1 MKAKKT
7 EVEIETAKP
16 LRARD
21 AKEFRFPPGYGD
33 NRIVLLVRD
42 PWWTFAYW
50 EIRRDKEDEVM
61 QRIEASGQK
70 AKKSILRVYDV
81 TDISFNGK
89 NAHQYFDIELKGL
102 ATNWYINVSSPGR
115 SWLVDIGILS
125 TRDEF
130 YVLARS
136 NVVRTPRFGM
146 SDKLDEEWMMPEEE
160 YWKMFGLSGG
170 FGIGKGSLEVRE
182 MMKRRLEEQITSAA
196 ISSFSSP
203 VGRKRERGF
212 WFVVNTELIVY
223 GATEPDAKVTVQGK
237 AIGLRQDG
245 TFSLR
250 FSLPD
255 GKQVIPV
262 EATSHD
268 GIETRCITPIVTRK
282 TDRKNA

>member
-1 MKAKKT
+1 MKTKKI
-7 EVEIETAKP
+7 EVEFETANP
-16 LRARD
+16 LRARPS
-21 AKEFRFPPGYGD
+21 KEFRFPPGYGD

-42 PWWTFAYW
+42 PWWVFAYW
-50 EIRRDKEDEVM
+50 EIRRDKEDEAL
-61 QRIEASGQK
+61 RKIEASGQK

-81 TDISFNGK
+81 TDVTFNGK
-89 NAHQYFDIELKGL
+89 NAHQHFDIELKGL

-146 SDKLDEEWMMPEEE
+146 SDKFDEEWMMPEEE

-196 ISSFSSP
+196 ISSLSSP
-203 VGRKRERGF
+203 VGRKRERQF
-212 WFVVNTELIVY
+212 WFVLNTELIVY
-223 GATEPDAKVTVQGK
+223 GATEPDAKVTVQG
-237 AIGLRQDG
+237 L
-245 TFSLR
+245 SL
-250 FSLPD
+250 
-255 GKQVIPV
+255 I
-262 EATSHD
+262 H
-268 GIETRCITPIVTRK
+268 I
-282 TDRKNA
+282 